1 MFFVI
6 IVNELKIDPLCDD
19 AILDLLGDEVLSVKD
34 DEGTLVSAVLV
45 TNVEFSDGVRLSCI
59 SIVLLA
65 EKMVVGLGVVEL
77 FIADV
82 SRGFEEVKKLVT
94 PAVVF
99 IVLEDWNTVVLSN

>member
-6 IVNELKIDPLCDD
+6 TVNELKIDPLRDD

-34 DEGTLVSAVLV
+34 DEGTPVNAVLV

-59 SIVLLA
+59 PIVPLA

-82 SRGFEEVKKLVT
+82 GRGFEEVKKLVSPT
-94 PAVVF
+94 VVL
-99 IVLEDWNTVVLSN
+99 IVSEDWNTVVLSN